1 MKWCPHFNPSTF
13 FVFLFVQKGANTAK
27 TPPMKPLIA
36 FATLLALTG
45 CSTVRSASTNDSET
59 VMVTYHVQPGDEAE
73 FEKLLAHAWEVY
85 RGEQMVFAEPHTLV
99 RQTDG
104 GKTNFI
110 EIFTWIHAPDRAP
123 NTVKSI
129 WAREQS
135 LCEKR
140 NGKNGIDFSEVQ
152 LVEAK

>member
-1 MKWCPHFNPSTF
+1 
-13 FVFLFVQKGANTAK
+13 
-27 TPPMKPLIA
+27 MKPLIA

-45 CSTVRSASTNDSET
+45 CSTVHSAPTKNSET

-73 FEKLLAHAWEVY
+73 FEKLLAKAWETY
-85 RGEQMVFAEPHTLV
+85 RSENMVFAEPHTLV
-99 RQTDG
+99 RQSDSDG
-104 GKTNFI
+104 KANFI
-110 EIFTWIHAPDRAP
+110 EIFTWVQAPDHASDA
-123 NTVKSI
+123 VKAV

-152 LVEAK
+152 LVQTK